1 MAEQAIH
8 LLASVRCGGGG
19 ASEVTSAMEE
29 SFESILKGVIL
40 LEGVAAEDG
49 S

>member
-8 LLASVRCGGGG
+8 LLASVRSSGGR
-19 ASEVTSAMEE
+19 ASQVTSAIED
-29 SFESILKGVIL
+29 SFESILKSVIL

-49 S
+49 N